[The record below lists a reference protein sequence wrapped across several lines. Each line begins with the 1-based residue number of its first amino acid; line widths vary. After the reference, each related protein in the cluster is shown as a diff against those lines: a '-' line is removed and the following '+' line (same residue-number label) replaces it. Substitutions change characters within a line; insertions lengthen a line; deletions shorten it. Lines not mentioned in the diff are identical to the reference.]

1 MVSKGS
7 FPFNNNKKKVNYRKV
22 KNHRK
27 VSPAKHNHV
36 EAAES
41 SVFFLCLA
49 GEGSRSLA
57 FNSHPALLG
66 SWVK

>member
-27 VSPAKHNHV
+27 KAYKGDSKARPSRNPSPCPCV
-36 EAAES
+36 
-41 SVFFLCLA
+41 V
-49 GEGSRSLA
+49 
-57 FNSHPALLG
+57 
-66 SWVK
+66 

>member
-36 EAAES
+36 VTSLVISE
-41 SVFFLCLA
+41 
-49 GEGSRSLA
+49 GGGSR
-57 FNSHPALLG
+57 LLIRIPHY
-66 SWVK
+66 